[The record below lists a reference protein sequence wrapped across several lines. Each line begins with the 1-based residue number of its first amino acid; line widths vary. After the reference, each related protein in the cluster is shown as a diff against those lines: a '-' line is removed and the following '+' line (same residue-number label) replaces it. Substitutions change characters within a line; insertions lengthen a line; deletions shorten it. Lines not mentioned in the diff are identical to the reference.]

1 MNKDINNTANLNLD
15 GLSFFRKNSKAY
27 ADSESHKSG
36 DDLSVLVERLPAGD
50 GMNALDVATGTG
62 FTAFRLAQTYKLV
75 VGLDVTGEMMEEAR
89 KISTEKKLD
98 NILYVLGR
106 SEKMPF
112 LDHTFDVVT
121 CRRAAHHFT
130 DREGFIREVRRV
142 LRPGGTFGFVDMVSP
157 ADDINDSFNEL
168 ERLRDPTHL
177 FAGSK
182 MFWENAV
189 SKAGFTITFSQILSE
204 RISFKKWLSPVSP
217 EDDSGIKCRIYLNNN
232 ENLKKILSFHDDT
245 MIKTRLVLTA
255 TCSDKNES

>member
-1 MNKDINNTANLNLD
+1 MNNVANNTANLNSD

-27 ADSESHKSG
+27 ADSESHRSG
-36 DDLSVLVERLPAGD
+36 DDLTALVDRLPAGD
-50 GMNALDVATGTG
+50 GMKALDVATGTG
-62 FTAFRLAQTYKLV
+62 FTAFRLAQIYKLV
-75 VGLDVTGEMMEEAR
+75 VGLDVTGEMMQEAR

-98 NILYVLGR
+98 NIVYVLGR
-106 SEKMPF
+106 SERMPF

-130 DREGFIREVRRV
+130 DREGFIREVHRV

-157 ADDINDSFNEL
+157 ADDINNSFNEL

-177 FAGSK
+177 SAGSK
-182 MFWENAV
+182 IFWENAV
-189 SKAGFTITFSQILSE
+189 SNAGFTTTFSQIFSE

-217 EDDSGIKCRIYLNNN
+217 DDDSGMKCRSYLNKN
-232 ENLKKILSFHDDT
+232 EHLKKILSYYDDT

-255 TCSDKNES
+255 TSSDRKEL